1 MHLELFSAPV
11 WINLA
16 KITFSYLKKF
26 KLHFRDAMPLIFTS
40 AVKTKVA
47 NLVFVWFC
55 FSWQLK
61 HWKNINL
68 TCQKTDCPVFWISRL
83 RAFIK
88 YLSLIEL
95 YRYYSREK
103 PFLKR
108 LQGIS
113 FKHTLLVCFVG
124 FLVVFFYN
132 YNNIWSWNLNPRTV
146 LPTLLFSLWITK
158 CFIFPLEDC
167 VLHKFCL

>member
-40 AVKTKVA
+40 AVETKVA

-68 TCQKTDCPVFWISRL
+68 TCQKTDCPVFWISSL

-113 FKHTLLVCFVG
+113 FKHTLLVCFVV
-124 FLVVFFYN
+124 FLVVFFTITIISDLGTWIPELFFLPCCSHYGLL
-132 YNNIWSWNLNPRTV
+132 SV
-146 LPTLLFSLWITK
+146 LF
-158 CFIFPLEDC
+158 F
-167 VLHKFCL
+167 H